1 MFGLVKKVFAVAM
14 TVFCNTLEC
23 VSINSQESKIRSQ
36 VVNIKSNNPLFYPYS
51 IDVNKC
57 IGSCNNINDSY
68 SKLSVPNIVKN
79 IGTKCWNKDKCRCEC
94 KELID
99 KGRCDKGFIWN
110 PSNCECEKTC
120 TAAVD
125 PQHLKVEVAD

>member
-1 MFGLVKKVFAVAM
+1 MFGFVKKVFVVAM

-23 VSINSQESKIRSQ
+23 VSTNSQECKIRSQ

-68 SKLSVPNIVKN
+68 PKLSVPNIVKN
-79 IGTKCWNKDKCRCEC
+79 IGTKINVETK
-94 KELID
+94 I
-99 KGRCDKGFIWN
+99 N
-110 PSNCECEKTC
+110 
-120 TAAVD
+120 VD
-125 PQHLKVEVAD
+125 VNVKN

>member
-51 IDVNKC
+51 VDVNKC

-79 IGTKCWNKDKCRCEC
+79 IGTKINVETK
-94 KELID
+94 I
-99 KGRCDKGFIWN
+99 N
-110 PSNCECEKTC
+110 
-120 TAAVD
+120 VD
-125 PQHLKVEVAD
+125 VNVKN